1 MRGFATMLV
10 LLAMA
15 LAPSRAHADAP
26 KLAGLAPAVAGD
38 ARKAIAVGPEGQVYE
53 PDGKGAWVRT
63 QAGGVADE
71 LVAVTIANGSVI
83 ADGKGTALF
92 KLKGNAWTSVH
103 LALKAKAILGAGS
116 RALAAA
122 GKSIYALDKGRP
134 AKLADAPA
142 PVLALAG
149 GPGGVIVS
157 TQKGLLTLQGTTFK
171 PLKNAPRGAGTL
183 LSDRWMLVD
192 RGVVDLKT
200 LKTIA
205 WPSGVHVTDA
215 TTLGDGLL
223 AISVRGKAFEL
234 LTVKGAKIDREAIPL
249 PDASPVIGLVAD
261 KLGRVVVATR
271 DGHLAMRDKAGGT
284 WSVSEVRE
292 ELSAAKPGPAPAASP

>member
-1 MRGFATMLV
+1 MRGLATVLV
-10 LLAMA
+10 LLVAL
-15 LAPSRAHADAP
+15 LAPSRAKADPP
-26 KLAGLAPAVAGD
+26 KLAGLAPAIVGD

-71 LVAVTIANGSVI
+71 LVAVTTANGSVI

-157 TQKGLLTLQGTTFK
+157 TPKGLLALKGTTFK
-171 PLKNAPRGAGTL
+171 PIKNAPRTAGTL
-183 LSDRWMLVD
+183 VSDRWMLVD

-200 LKTIA
+200 LKTLA
-205 WPSGVHVTDA
+205 WPAGVRVTDA
-215 TTLGDGLL
+215 TTLPGDVLL
-223 AISVRGKAFEL
+223 AISVKGNAFEL
-234 LTVKGAKIDREAIPL
+234 LTVRGAKIDREALPL
-249 PDASPVIGLVAD
+249 PDASPVIGLVGD
-261 KLGRVVVATR
+261 KAGRVVVATR
-271 DGHLAMRDKAGGT
+271 DGHLAVRDKTG
-284 WSVSEVRE
+284 
-292 ELSAAKPGPAPAASP
+292 